1 MRLGIDG
8 VADRGEFAEH
18 LAWVA
23 ILEQRAVAAPADALD
38 EGRDVGVEPQRQ
50 AVLQDQCACLVVD
63 EGAAAGREDQWPTRA
78 QPRDHPALAIAE
90 MSFAEA
96 RRAEE
101 HKSELRSIIAIQS

>member
-8 VADRGEFAEH
+8 VADRGEFAEQ

-50 AVLQDQCACLVVD
+50 AVLQVLCACLVVSLD
-63 EGAAAGREDQWPTRA
+63 V
-78 QPRDHPALAIAE
+78 
-90 MSFAEA
+90 
-96 RRAEE
+96 RRAG
-101 HKSELRSIIAIQS
+101 KSVSVRVVLGGRRFIYITHHLFKLISPNRNTSC